1 MSNSI
6 IRQATNTPWRYAF
19 SWGLIVLIGFAIVM
33 IWSRISTNFWLNH
46 TIQARQDTLNAV
58 EEEIKRTGSEKTFF
72 AYKFANDLNNTSTKR
87 SAHITA
93 LVEVLRQVQDNS
105 YIWSNALTLSDFT
118 ITPESLSLKWTATN
132 LLLIYYSSQ
141 ANNYTGLIDRFTAL
155 NFIENIAINQYNKIW
170 NSFEFTLDADIN
182 PNAILPEP
190 EPIIPTTTVRDT
202 QTINGLDSNESSDT
216 SLAADPNNWRS
227 DETESNDQ

>member
-1 MSNSI
+1 
-6 IRQATNTPWRYAF
+6 
-19 SWGLIVLIGFAIVM
+19 M
-33 IWSRISTNFWLNH
+33 IWSRISTNFWLNN
-46 TIQARQDTLNAV
+46 TIQAREDALNAV

-72 AYKFANDLNNTSTKR
+72 AYQFANELNNTSTKR

-105 YIWSNALTLSDFT
+105 YVWSNALTLSDFT
-118 ITPESLSLKWTATN
+118 ITPESLSLKWAATN

-190 EPIIPTTTVRDT
+190 EPVISRTTVRDT
-202 QTINGLDSNESSDT
+202 QTTDGFDSNESIDAT
-216 SLAADPNNWRS
+216 LAADPSSWRS
-227 DETESNDQ
+227 DEVQGNDQ